1 MLNDKF
7 LDEEFIIDEIFKQ
20 ILNESPKYDPEFN
33 GVKQYITKIKA
44 DLHEFDFSF
53 HINFLTHATWLIN

>member
-20 ILNESPKYDPEFN
+20 ILNESPKYDLEFN
-33 GVKQYITKIKA
+33 DVKQYITKIKA
-44 DLHEFDFSF
+44 DHELNSSF
-53 HINFLTHATWLIN
+53 HILIFLHMQLRA